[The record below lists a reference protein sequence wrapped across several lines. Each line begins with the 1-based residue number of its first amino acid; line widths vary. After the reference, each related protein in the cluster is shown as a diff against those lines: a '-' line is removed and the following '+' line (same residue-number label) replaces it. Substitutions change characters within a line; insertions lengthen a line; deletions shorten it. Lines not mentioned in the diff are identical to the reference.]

1 MQQFVIDNGF
11 ETIKE
16 ELKEKE
22 IMMITDNEE
31 DVQKSKET
39 NSKHPMGRIRTI
51 SMVKIEKQFQI
62 KDKIFTTY
70 EKKSRKCQQ
79 VQKGKIADY
88 DDESQQ
94 IQYAYIQ
101 NLEYKKNKIQ

>member
-1 MQQFVIDNGF
+1 MVDKGF
-11 ETIKE
+11 ETIE
-16 ELKEKE
+16 EEIKEKE

-31 DVQKSKET
+31 DVQNSKET
-39 NSKHPMGRIRTI
+39 SSKQPMGRIRRRTI
-51 SMVKIEKQFQI
+51 VKIEKWFQI
-62 KDKIFTTY
+62 KDKICTTY

-94 IQYAYIQ
+94 IQYAYI
-101 NLEYKKNKIQ
+101 

>member
-22 IMMITDNEE
+22 IMMITNNEE
-31 DVQKSKET
+31 DIQNSKERR
-39 NSKHPMGRIRTI
+39 SKHPMGRIRTR
-51 SMVKIEKQFQI
+51 SMVKIEKEFQI

-70 EKKSRKCQQ
+70 EKKSRKC
-79 VQKGKIADY
+79 
-88 DDESQQ
+88 
-94 IQYAYIQ
+94 
-101 NLEYKKNKIQ
+101 